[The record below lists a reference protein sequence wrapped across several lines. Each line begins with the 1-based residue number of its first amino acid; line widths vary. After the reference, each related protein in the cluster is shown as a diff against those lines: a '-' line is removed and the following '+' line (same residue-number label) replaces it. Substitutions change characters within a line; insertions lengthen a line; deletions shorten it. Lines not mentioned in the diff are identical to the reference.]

1 MLNKRRQKIV
11 AAALTAAL
19 LLALLSGC
27 GKLGSNPVEEV
38 LAASEPTA
46 TAAPVSAPETAPETA
61 PEPTPEPTAEPLPR
75 YADHEESME
84 VPAGPLV
91 INEVK
96 LADGDS
102 VEIKNRSSQTV
113 RLSDYYL
120 SDKNLNRLKLQ
131 LPDVTLEPGGLYV
144 TDELPLSVKG
154 ERLWLSDAEET
165 VLDYA
170 KVSGLPVCGSYG
182 RMDGQDG
189 WFYFTEPS
197 LGEDNHD
204 GFRRVSDEPLSNI
217 PSGPYDAVDDGLYVE
232 LSGSGTIYYTLD
244 GQKPDEDCAVYK
256 EPIHLT
262 ETTALRA
269 YVVEEGAIPS
279 RVATFNYFINEYD
292 KLPIIAF
299 SADDYGA
306 WYSHYHSGNRFG
318 EYAGTAAYYQGKQEI
333 FNLDCGLRL
342 KGFSAVMDEMKK
354 NFGFYFRGRYGDGH
368 LENCDLFGTGITE
381 YSSLLIRAGQ
391 DHHEALIRN
400 EVMQELCL
408 EATDK
413 VPAQHNIYCAVYM
426 NGHYKGIYSIKENM
440 NEHFFADV
448 YGVSPESVTTL
459 RVRADVE
466 ACEELQEIFDLG
478 ENADMTDP
486 ANYARFCELFDIDNF
501 IDWILLEGFSGNT
514 DLLENVRYFKSPE
527 IDQRWR
533 FAFFDLDCAFY
544 EFHGGM
550 RCIFES
556 YSRPSYE
563 VTFMS
568 RNLIRNPEFR
578 DKLLS
583 RYAEWLRGPLSPENV
598 MATIDRLA
606 AEIEPDIDK
615 DRRSNGIE
623 RSYWDQ
629 MMELLRRFGTEEY
642 TRATIDALRQDLEMS
657 QEEVN
662 RYFPEWT

>member
-1 MLNKRRQKIV
+1 MLKKQRQTAA
-11 AAALTAAL
+11 AAALTGAML
-19 LLALLSGC
+19 LSLLSGC
-27 GKLGSNPVEEV
+27 GRLGSNPVQEV
-38 LAASEPTA
+38 TASAAPAATEAPAATAEPTP
-46 TAAPVSAPETAPETA
+46 APT
-61 PEPTPEPTAEPLPR
+61 PEPTPEPLPR
-75 YADHEESME
+75 YEDHEESME
-84 VPAGPLV
+84 VPTGPLV

-96 LADGDS
+96 AADGDC
-102 VEIKNRSSQTV
+102 VEIKNRSSQAV

-120 SDKNLNRLKLQ
+120 SDKNKDRLKLQ
-131 LPDVTLEPGGLYV
+131 LPDMSLEPGGLYV
-144 TDELPLSVKG
+144 TEELSLSVKG
-154 ERLWLSDAEET
+154 ARLWLSDAEET

-170 KVSGLPVCGSYG
+170 NIAGLPVGGSYG

-197 LGEDNHD
+197 LGEDNSN
-204 GFRRVSDEPLSNI
+204 GYRRVSEKPQSNI
-217 PSGPYDAVDDGLYVE
+217 PSGPYDAIDDGLYVE

-244 GQKPDEDCAVYK
+244 GQKPDESCAIYT
-256 EPIHLT
+256 EPIHLM
-262 ETTALRA
+262 ETTVVRA
-269 YVVEEGAIPS
+269 CAVEDGAIPS
-279 RVATFNYFINEYD
+279 RVATYNYFINEYH

-306 WYSHYHSGNRFG
+306 WYAHYHSGNRFG
-318 EYAGTAAYYQGKQEI
+318 EYEGTAAFYQGKEEV

-354 NFGFYFRGRYGDGH
+354 NFGFYFRGKYGDGN
-368 LENCDLFGTGITE
+368 LENCDLFGTGITS

-400 EVMQELCL
+400 EVLQELCL
-408 EATDK
+408 EATDA
-413 VPAQHNIYCAVYM
+413 VPAQHNVFCVVYM
-426 NGHYKGIYSIKENM
+426 NGRYKGIYSIKENM
-440 NEHFFADV
+440 NEHFFADT
-448 YGVSPESVTTL
+448 YGISPESVTTL

-466 ACEELQEIFDLG
+466 ECEALQEIFQFG
-478 ENADMTDP
+478 ETADMTDP
-486 ANYARFCELFDIDNF
+486 ANYEHFCEMFDIDNY

-527 IDQRWR
+527 IDQKWR

-544 EFHGGM
+544 EFAGGM
-550 RCIFES
+550 RCVFES

-568 RNLIRNPEFR
+568 RNLIHNPEFR

-598 MATIDRLA
+598 TATIARLA
-606 AEIEPDIDK
+606 AEIEPEIER
-615 DRRSNGIE
+615 DRTSNGIT

-629 MMELLRRFGTEEY
+629 MMELLYRYGTADY

-657 QEEVN
+657 QEEVEH
-662 RYFPEWT
+662 YFPEWT